1 MPHAVMMVGWGEGVG
16 GRQWRVPGKIGE
28 IFFLSLAWLT
38 DTQSPFSTFNGKGS
52 QFREKED
59 TGFHPFHN
67 NKST

>member
-16 GRQWRVPGKIGE
+16 GRQSRVPGKIGE

-38 DTQSPFSTFNGKGS
+38 SLLSHHSTESGHS
-52 QFREKED
+52 SEKRRIRVL
-59 TGFHPFHN
+59 HSFHN